1 MSIREIPLTNTT
13 WSPGEYLQQ
22 PGGEYT
28 HVTISYDITGQ
39 RYKIDDHL
47 DQVVSEDSSLQK
59 IACVNT
65 TVYWQAIFGDIG
77 DSEHQLLEKSK
88 RQLKALLV
96 KLFVDNA
103 SLSGETVT
111 AYCMVGNIRAFA
123 YELDA

>member
-1 MSIREIPLTNTT
+1 MSIREISLTSAT

-22 PGGEYT
+22 TGGEFT

-47 DQVVSEDSSLQK
+47 DRVISDDTSLQK

-65 TVYWQAIFGDIG
+65 TVYWQAIFGETG
-77 DSEHQLLEKSK
+77 DSEHQLLEKSR
-88 RQLKALLV
+88 RQLKTLLV
-96 KLFVDNA
+96 RLFVDSA

-123 YELDA
+123 FELDA